1 MFLDEILKGT
11 NSKERFIAT
20 REILS
25 VLREK
30 NCIVFLTTHDLKL
43 TEIPWAK
50 RYHFT
55 ELERDGQMDFDYKI
69 REGVSSST
77 NALKILKKE
86 GIPIRN
92 EADT

>member
-1 MFLDEILKGT
+1 MDEILKGT

-43 TEIPWAK
+43 ADIPWAK
-50 RYHFT
+50 RFHFT
-55 ELERDGQMDFDYKI
+55 ELELDGKMDFDYKI
-69 REGVSSST
+69 RSGVSTST

-86 GIPIRN
+86 GIPIRS
-92 EADT
+92 EAE